1 MVKENAAQLYLYL
14 LIPEDWELDV
24 WSETIMEDSL
34 LQQVIDR
41 VTKLE

>member
-1 MVKENAAQLYLYL
+1 MVKENAVQLYLYL

-24 WSETIMEDSL
+24 WSEATMKDSL

-41 VTKLE
+41 VNKLE